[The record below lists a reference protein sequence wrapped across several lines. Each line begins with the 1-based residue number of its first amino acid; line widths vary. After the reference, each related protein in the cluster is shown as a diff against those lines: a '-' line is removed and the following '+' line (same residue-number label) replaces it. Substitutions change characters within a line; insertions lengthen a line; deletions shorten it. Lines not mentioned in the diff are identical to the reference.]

1 VTGDQLKALRCIANG
16 APVPNPK
23 PIAEAAVR
31 EIEKLRREREDLRM
45 FCKGMA
51 RNIEEMLK

>member
-1 VTGDQLKALRCIANG
+1 MTGDQELALSRMAAGIYPQDPQEIAR
-16 APVPNPK
+16 
-23 PIAEAAVR
+23 AAIE